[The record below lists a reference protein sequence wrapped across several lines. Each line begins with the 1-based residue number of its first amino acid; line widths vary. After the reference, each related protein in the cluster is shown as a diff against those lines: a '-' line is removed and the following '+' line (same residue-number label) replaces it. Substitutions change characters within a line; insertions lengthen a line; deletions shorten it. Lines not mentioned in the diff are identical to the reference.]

1 MNNFNIIKL
10 SDRPELAE
18 KAALWFSSKW
28 GVSKEAYLE
37 SIQSSIKNKN
47 CIPIWYTALDKN
59 DEIIAG
65 AGVIENDFH
74 DRKDLS
80 PNLCALFV
88 EEPYRKQKIARH
100 ILDFARQDLK
110 KIGFENLYL
119 VTDHTQFYE
128 KCGWEFLVMVKDDN
142 GAFER
147 MYFAPTV

>member
-37 SIQSSIKNKN
+37 SIQSSIENKN

-88 EEPYRKQKIARH
+88 EEPYRKQNIARH

-110 KIGFENLYL
+110 KMGFENLYL

-128 KCGWEFLVMVKDDN
+128 KCGWEFLVMVRDDN